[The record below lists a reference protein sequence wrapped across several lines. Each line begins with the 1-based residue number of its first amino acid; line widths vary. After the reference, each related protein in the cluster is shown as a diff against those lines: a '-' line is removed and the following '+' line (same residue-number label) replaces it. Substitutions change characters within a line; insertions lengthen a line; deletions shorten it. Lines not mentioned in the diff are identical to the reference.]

1 MALFIQGDFMTI
13 YAVKGS
19 LKPILRQLHAKHHIR
34 QRRRIGRVEELNN
47 RHRLKLGDYVIYHK
61 NGLFYEAKFLKR

>member
-1 MALFIQGDFMTI
+1 MVI

-34 QRRRIGRVEELNN
+34 QRRRIGRIEELNKQIK
-47 RHRLKLGDYVIYHK
+47 LKPGDLVIYHED
-61 NGLFYEAKFLKR
+61 GLFYEAKFLKR